1 MITILFNLFSK
12 TKPIILSERL
22 IIRLPVIADYENW
35 VILRKKSEN
44 FLNQWEPEKDFNYY
58 SKNLFVKRVRWAKK
72 NFDLKIVLHFF
83 LFLRSNYQLV
93 GGITLDNIRYGPFQS
108 ATLGYWLGE
117 EFSKK
122 GIMTEGLNS
131 LITYANKT
139 VGISRIEAATLPNNL
154 ASRRLLEN
162 CNFKYEGVGQYYL
175 QIKGKWQHHIL
186 YANIFDT
193 RKSRSKISFGS

>member
-1 MITILFNLFSK
+1 MNLFSK
-12 TKPIILSERL
+12 SKPIVLSERL
-22 IIRLPVIADYENW
+22 ILRLPVIADYEKW
-35 VILRKKSEN
+35 VVLRKKSED
-44 FLNQWEPEKDFNYY
+44 FLNKWEPEKDTNYY
-58 SKNLFVKRVRWAKK
+58 SKNLFKKRVKWAKK

-83 LFLRSNYQLV
+83 IFLRSNYQLV

-108 ATLGYWLGE
+108 ATLGYWIGE

-131 LITYANKT
+131 MMIYASQNI
-139 VGISRIEAATLPNNL
+139 GISRIEAATLPNNI
-154 ASRRLLEN
+154 ASRRLLEK
-162 CNFKYEGVGQYYL
+162 CNFKYEGVGQYFL

-193 RKSRSKISFGS
+193 RKSNSKKLSGF

>member
-1 MITILFNLFSK
+1 MITALINFFSK

-186 YANIFDT
+186 YAITFDS
-193 RKSRSKISFGS
+193 RKSKSKKLLGF